1 MMTFSSKLSKRDTPV
16 DTSLTSL
23 NWLINLRVLD
33 LVTPEVSISPIPE
46 DEKMLRTL
54 SPNKEFD
61 SAVGVSLTPVRKCLL
76 QCAEFSQ
83 APRKYRT
90 DSSRPPFSETALIF
104 LAIKHSRTGRVTLK
118 EILKWIRVNFKF
130 YRLANADYPWEVCE

>member
-1 MMTFSSKLSKRDTPV
+1 MMTFTTKLSTTAKGDTPV

-46 DEKMLRTL
+46 DEIMLRKF

-61 SAVGVSLTPVRKCLL
+61 SPVSAPLSPLRKCLL
-76 QCAEFSQ
+76 ECAEFSR
-83 APRKYRT
+83 APRKYRLDAT
-90 DSSRPPFSETALIF
+90 RPPYSDTALIY
-104 LAIKHSRTGRVTLK
+104 LAIKHSRTGRVTLS
-118 EILKWIRVNFKF
+118 EIFKWIRVNFKF
-130 YRLANADYPWEVCE
+130 YRLTDHLWEVC